1 MKDIYYINSSGTRLN
16 LLSDRFLLQT
26 GTLFDHSLN
35 YTISNVRIKNINR
48 TLLEKELVLTIQ
60 SDTECTFGE
69 AMDLFNECT
78 EKDILNGT
86 PGKLYYGESYQPC
99 FIFGSELF
107 DWEYDAGYVD
117 KNVKLITAH
126 PYWITEQHI
135 VITPIS
141 GTEETADDSKGYP
154 YGYPYGYANVSK
166 STNIKIDHY
175 TDSDFRMIAYGPTT
189 NVNIS
194 INGHPYH
201 VDYPIEAGEYMVID
215 SRDYLP
221 PDERIYLV
229 RSNGERINVFNYR
242 DPVYSVFKKI
252 PPGNITIYYSRNYGI
267 DLTIFKERSEPKWK

>member
-1 MKDIYYINSSGTRLN
+1 MEVFYRNHDETKIIDFSGGNYEISDIDIFRHEFQYTAENDRITEFKSGIQEYSLEINVVDGENKNWKDLYDDMNGVFCGDI
-16 LLSDRFLLQT
+16 LSKKP
-26 GTLFDHSLN
+26 GTLH
-35 YTISNVRIKNINR
+35 INGCYMNCYVYSSKP
-48 TLLEKELVLTIQ
+48 KEIFEDWGFQ
-60 SDTECTFGE
+60 ITELKIVT
-69 AMDLFNECT
+69 
-78 EKDILNGT
+78 
-86 PGKLYYGESYQPC
+86 
-99 FIFGSELF
+99 
-107 DWEYDAGYVD
+107 D
-117 KNVKLITAH
+117 KAT
-126 PYWITEQHI
+126 WIEEQHI
-135 VITPIS
+135 GITPIY

-189 NVNIS
+189 SVNIS

-221 PDERIYLV
+221 PDERVYLV

-242 DPVYSVFKKI
+242 DPMYSVFKKI

-267 DLTIFKERSEPKWK
+267 DLTIFKEPKWK